1 MFKKIAIF
9 ALAWAVTINSNSNE
23 ELSFKTLKNQ
33 QKIYIAFIRLIDTLC
48 ILDHCAIWKYI
59 YQNWMERISAMAY
72 GHLHG
77 VMDHYYKKY

>member
-33 QKIYIAFIRLIDTLC
+33 QKIYIAFIRLIDTLDA
-48 ILDHCAIWKYI
+48 LSYCAI
-59 YQNWMERISAMAY
+59 
-72 GHLHG
+72 
-77 VMDHYYKKY
+77 